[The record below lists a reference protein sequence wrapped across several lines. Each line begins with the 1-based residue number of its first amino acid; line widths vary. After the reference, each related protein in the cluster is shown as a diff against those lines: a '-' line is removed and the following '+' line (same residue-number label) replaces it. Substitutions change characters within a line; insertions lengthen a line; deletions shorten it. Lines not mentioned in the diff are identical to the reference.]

1 MISKNDMVSSKMY
14 TLSLKHHVDKIFSK
28 ISKKNPKQMRIISNK
43 IKQILENPYHF
54 KPLRGDLSG
63 ARRVHI
69 DKSFVMTYDIDE
81 KNKIVTLLDYDHH
94 DKIY

>member
-1 MISKNDMVSSKMY
+1 MYYGLEIS
-14 TLSLKHHVDKIFSK
+14 DKLDKVFEK
-28 ISKKNPKQMRIISNK
+28 LSKKDKKQLQIIHRKVEEIRKNPSH
-43 IKQILENPYHF
+43 Y

-69 DKSFVMTYDIDE
+69 DKSFVLVFEVDE
-81 KNKIVTLLDYDHH
+81 ANMVVRLVGYDHH